1 MFLGAFLPGLVL
13 VGLYMLYVLLIGI
26 FKKEAVPPVEYEGNY
41 DRDFFRRVFLS
52 LVPPL
57 ALIFVVLGS
66 ILLGIATVNQAGAI
80 GAVGAGVMGGY
91 RLYDKKTNIHQL

>member
-1 MFLGAFLPGLVL
+1 MNIFDC
-13 VGLYMLYVLLIGI
+13 LINFVSVI
-26 FKKEAVPPVEYEGNY
+26 AKSCNY

-80 GAVGAGVMGGY
+80 GAVGAGVMGG
-91 RLYDKKTNIHQL
+91 

>member
-1 MFLGAFLPGLVL
+1 
-13 VGLYMLYVLLIGI
+13 MLYVLNLEYL
-26 FKKEAVPPVEYEGNY
+26 KKKLPPVEYEGNY

-80 GAVGAGVMGGY
+80 GAVGAGVMVVI
-91 RLYDKKTNIHQL
+91 DCMIKKTNIHQL